1 MAGSGI
7 IDYAMWIVLLPILAF
22 PVILFLGRMFN
33 GLPQW
38 RDGAKEGGIISL
50 IVMGI
55 SLLLSLLLIMEHLNH
70 VGSASIYTWFT
81 SSWWDGSTA
90 VMDTKIFGVGVYIDH
105 ITVMLLFVASF
116 LCFLINVF
124 SIGYMNTDPINKD
137 RNHRF
142 YAEFLLFCAG
152 MLGMVL
158 ADSFLWLFIF
168 WEIMGLCSYL
178 LIGFYYERPSAAYA
192 AKKAFLTTRVG
203 DVFLLIGLIMLW
215 DMFGSLDFAVV
226 FDAAAIQAVDAGS
239 LQLALGMMFIGAVG
253 KSAQFPLHVWLP
265 DAMEGPTPVSALI
278 HAATMVNAGL
288 YLVARMFPFFAAA
301 PLGSMTTLAIIIAM
315 VGGITACMAALI
327 AFVQKDIKKVLAYST
342 MSQLAYIFT
351 GLGAALWLVNNGYE
365 TLATVAF
372 GASLFH
378 LFNHAMAKGML
389 FMASGSVIHEMH
401 HAHHEVHAHHDGE
414 DGHDDHDDDDDFD
427 AQSMENMG
435 GLASRM
441 PITATAMLVG
451 SASIIGIPLI
461 GGFWSKEGII
471 ANAWQVALKEPIFM
485 IPAMLILICAGMT
498 GFYMSRMWFMTFAGE
513 PKTEVAAK
521 VKEQTAWIP
530 IPLVVL
536 TFVTLGGIIFAGL
549 HSTNWLGDSTGGHFA
564 NFFGDHGI
572 VAELGHAFANHDIFF
587 FILTYVTIG
596 LSSIF
601 GPMLAMALYGGSL
614 DEGQKAK
621 GWMQWL
627 INLNSQVKTN
637 FHFDNSA
644 WANSSLSR
652 ALDNRLYF
660 DAWYDAACL
669 KLVVGL
675 ANMASVF
682 DRKVID
688 GAVKGIESST
698 QAASSKVRSLTTGSA
713 RDYIMMAALGTLAIF
728 ILIWGAA

>member
-1 MAGSGI
+1 
-7 IDYAMWIVLLPILAF
+7 
-22 PVILFLGRMFN
+22 
-33 GLPQW
+33 
-38 RDGAKEGGIISL
+38 
-50 IVMGI
+50 
-55 SLLLSLLLIMEHLNH
+55 
-70 VGSASIYTWFT
+70 
-81 SSWWDGSTA
+81 
-90 VMDTKIFGVGVYIDH
+90 
-105 ITVMLLFVASF
+105 
-116 LCFLINVF
+116 
-124 SIGYMNTDPINKD
+124 
-137 RNHRF
+137 
-142 YAEFLLFCAG
+142 
-152 MLGMVL
+152 
-158 ADSFLWLFIF
+158 
-168 WEIMGLCSYL
+168 
-178 LIGFYYERPSAAYA
+178 
-192 AKKAFLTTRVG
+192 
-203 DVFLLIGLIMLW
+203 
-215 DMFGSLDFAVV
+215 
-226 FDAAAIQAVDAGS
+226 
-239 LQLALGMMFIGAVG
+239 
-253 KSAQFPLHVWLP
+253 
-265 DAMEGPTPVSALI
+265 
-278 HAATMVNAGL
+278 
-288 YLVARMFPFFAAA
+288 
-301 PLGSMTTLAIIIAM
+301 
-315 VGGITACMAALI
+315 
-327 AFVQKDIKKVLAYST
+327 
-342 MSQLAYIFT
+342 
-351 GLGAALWLVNNGYE
+351 
-365 TLATVAF
+365 
-372 GASLFH
+372 
-378 LFNHAMAKGML
+378 
-389 FMASGSVIHEMH
+389 
-401 HAHHEVHAHHDGE
+401 
-414 DGHDDHDDDDDFD
+414 
-427 AQSMENMG
+427 
-435 GLASRM
+435 
-441 PITATAMLVG
+441 
-451 SASIIGIPLI
+451 LI